1 MIRLSA
7 LRRPGLMLPMLLAA
21 PAAMAQNSAPPAPP
35 PAPAQIANPQP
46 GHPAY
51 ADLIDAIDSTVNREV
66 LLDKGLEAVKREML
80 ANADLGAA
88 EQASP
93 GLIDEILAGM
103 RPVLNSQNL
112 RVTALYR
119 PKMIAAMA
127 SYLTPE
133 EARSVSVFY
142 RSDIGRRLMGNV
154 VANFDMEQTL
164 SSAVAEKDITEADV
178 RADINSAVSQG
189 ISQMDAADLAEMGRQ
204 ALTNPALLKL
214 QNVNPQIQRLRAQ
227 MENEPLTPAEDA
239 EIARV
244 VEATFAKRFPQ

>member
-7 LRRPGLMLPMLLAA
+7 LRCAGLMLAMLLAA
-21 PAAMAQNSAPPAPP
+21 PASAAQASAPPA
-35 PAPAQIANPQP
+35 AAQIANPQP

-51 ADLIDAIDSTVNREV
+51 ADLIDAIDSTVNRDV
-66 LLDKGLEAVKREML
+66 LLNNGLEAVKREML
-80 ANADLGAA
+80 ANADLAAA
-88 EQASP
+88 EGVSP

-119 PKMIAAMA
+119 PKMIGAMA

-133 EARSVSVFY
+133 EALKVAGFY

-189 ISQMDAADLAEMGRQ
+189 ISQMDPSDLAEMGRQ
-204 ALTNPALLKL
+204 ALANPALLKL

-227 MENEPLTPAEDA
+227 MENEPLTAEEDA

-244 VEATFAKRFPQ
+244 VEATFTKRFPQ